1 MKSTYGKM
9 LNLIEKVKEIYVS
22 KIWKSEEFVWK
33 HEGFIY
39 KKKVKNFH
47 GKMTNSPG
55 QAKEFIWSNGILS
68 IGFLTSTVF

>member
-1 MKSTYGKM
+1 MT
-9 LNLIEKVKEIYVS
+9 

-33 HEGFIY
+33 HEGFI
-39 KKKVKNFH
+39 KKVKNFH

>member
-9 LNLIEKVKEIYVS
+9 LNLTEKVKEFVS

-39 KKKVKNFH
+39 FLKKVKNFH

>member
-1 MKSTYGKM
+1 MTR
-9 LNLIEKVKEIYVS
+9 N
-22 KIWKSEEFVWK
+22 WKSEEFVWK
-33 HEGFIY
+33 HEGFI

-55 QAKEFIWSNGILS
+55 QAKGFIWSNGILS